1 MRKIYTMA
9 AGLTLA
15 VWQSGC
21 TVRSDT
27 ALALT
32 QWGTPCGDYGLTAK
46 QCHARF
52 ADYGQFLA
60 QSARDVKPVEPK
72 AK

>member
-21 TVRSDT
+21 TTRSDT
-27 ALALT
+27 ALT
-32 QWGTPCGDYGLTAK
+32 QWGTPCSDYGLTVK

-52 ADYGQFLA
+52 ANYSQFLA
-60 QSARDVKPVEPK
+60 QSEHSAQTAVPTYK
-72 AK
+72 

>member
-21 TVRSDT
+21 TARSDT
-27 ALALT
+27 ALT

-52 ADYGQFLA
+52 ANYGQFLA
-60 QSARDVKPVEPK
+60 QSSRDVKPAEPK
-72 AK
+72 PK

>member
-1 MRKIYTMA
+1 MHKIYTMA

-21 TVRSDT
+21 AARSDT
-27 ALALT
+27 ALT
-32 QWGTPCGDYGLTAK
+32 QWGTPCSDYGLTAK

-52 ADYGQFLA
+52 ANYSQFLA
-60 QSARDVKPVEPK
+60 QSEHSTQTAVPESK
-72 AK
+72 